1 MLPLQGIR
9 ILDLSR
15 MVAGAYCSMILADLG
30 AEVIKIE
37 QPGIG
42 DDTRQWG
49 PPYVNGESAY
59 FLSVNRNKQSLTLD
73 LRKEKAQGIF
83 RELVKRADVIVENF
97 RPGTMEKF
105 RLGYQDLK
113 KLRSDLVYCSISAFG
128 LAGPYKN
135 RPGTDPALQAVGGL
149 MGLLGE
155 AGGKPFRIALPLID
169 MTSGLY
175 AQGAI
180 MAALIARGKDGQSHF
195 IEIALL
201 DTELSLL
208 LNLGSNYL
216 LTGQIPKRF
225 GNAHPSIVPYNVF
238 QTKDRAVLLS
248 ASNDSRW
255 KKLCQSLGLQ
265 AMIDDPRFK
274 TAEARLQNR
283 SAVEEI
289 LQKKLLEKTADEWL
303 AVMDQSDSGV
313 PFAPINSLDKVFND
327 PHVLTR
333 QIVTTVTHPVT
344 GPIQMV
350 GMPVRYDEERG
361 KVCLPPPRLG
371 EHNREILS
379 KFMGYG
385 IEEIENLKKEGVI

>member
-83 RELVKRADVIVENF
+83 RELVKGADVVLENF
-97 RPGTMEKF
+97 RSGTMEKF

-113 KLRSDLVYCSISAFG
+113 KLKSDLIYCSISAFG
-128 LAGPYKN
+128 LTGPYKN
-135 RPGTDPALQAVGGL
+135 RPGTDPVLQATGGM

-155 AGGKPFRIALPLID
+155 EDGKPFRIALPIID
-169 MTSGLY
+169 MASGLY

-180 MAALIARGKDGQSHF
+180 MAALIAREKDGQSHF
-195 IEIALL
+195 IEISLL

-216 LTGQIPKRF
+216 LAGQIPRRF

-238 QTKDRAVLLS
+238 QTKDREVLLS

-255 KKLCQSLGLQ
+255 KKLCQTLGLQ
-265 AMIDDPRFK
+265 PLIDDPRFK
-274 TAEARLQNR
+274 TAAARLQNR

-289 LQKKLLEKTADEWL
+289 LQEKLLEKTADEWL
-303 AVMDQSDSGV
+303 TLMDQSDSGV
-313 PFAPINSLDKVFND
+313 PFAPINTLDKVFKD
-327 PHVLTR
+327 SQVISR
-333 QIVTTVTHPVT
+333 QITTTITHPVT
-344 GPIQMV
+344 GPVRMV
-350 GMPVRYDEERG
+350 GMPVRYDERRNSPR
-361 KVCLPPPRLG
+361 LPPPRLG
-371 EHNREILS
+371 EHNQEILS
-379 KFMGYG
+379 KLLGYKT
-385 IEEIENLKKEGVI
+385 EEIETLKKEGVL

>member
-1 MLPLQGIR
+1 
-9 ILDLSR
+9 
-15 MVAGAYCSMILADLG
+15 MILADLG

-73 LRKEKAQGIF
+73 LRKGKAQGIF

-238 QTKDRAVLLS
+238 QTKDREVLLS

-265 AMIDDPRFK
+265 TLIDDPRFK

-313 PFAPINSLDKVFND
+313 PFSPINSLDKVFND

-333 QIVTTVTHPVT
+333 QIVTSIAHPVT
-344 GPIQMV
+344 GPIRMV

-361 KVCLPPPRLG
+361 KVRLPPPRLG
-371 EHNREILS
+371 EHNQEILS
-379 KFMGYG
+379 KFMSYG
-385 IEEIENLKKEGVI
+385 IEEIENLKKEGII

>member
-238 QTKDRAVLLS
+238 QTKDREVLLS

-265 AMIDDPRFK
+265 TLIDDPRFK
-274 TAEARLQNR
+274 TPEARLQNR

-303 AVMDQSDSGV
+303 AVMDQLDSGV

-344 GPIQMV
+344 GPVQMV

-361 KVCLPPPRLG
+361 KVRLPPPRLG

-379 KFMGYG
+379 KFLGFKT
-385 IEEIENLKKEGVI
+385 EEIENLKKEGVI